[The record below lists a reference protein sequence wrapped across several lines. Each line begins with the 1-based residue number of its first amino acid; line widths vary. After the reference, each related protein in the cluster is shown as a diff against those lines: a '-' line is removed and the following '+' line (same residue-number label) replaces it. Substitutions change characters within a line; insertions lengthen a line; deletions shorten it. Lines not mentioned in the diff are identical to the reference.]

1 MLFGFIF
8 SILTATYTLSSTTSV
23 ELSGDAPSESSYSYV
38 TTSTTGSRGQMTKG
52 NSTYLQLKGWGG
64 CTIHAIELQMRS
76 NKSSG
81 KGSLLVQVGG
91 ESVWSIN
98 DEKFSSAAWAGAYT
112 TDLVRITRDMQVEV
126 PSNSDIDIVIS
137 ATENSLYIGSY
148 SILYTEAPA
157 RCYTVAFSTGMD
169 VSPAI
174 LTQSAIDAPVVLP
187 EWKDTA
193 DWRFLGW
200 SEAEV
205 LGSSTEPVLLPP
217 GALYFP
223 TKNTTLWAVYSDGD
237 KPISALEYQ
246 SDTYAITMCNAFTE
260 DFFET
265 GCGLAMCGG
274 VRDGEVAL
282 RKVRMRR
289 LNEGGFLLDTPL
301 SSDMAYYIDFVSDST
316 LTITHVLSNTRIGYE
331 KRALSAV
338 QSLWRYR
345 ILDDGS
351 ILVYYLYSDKSSVL
365 YFGTGVSGTKEYMVA
380 YSQLLLV
387 DQVKKDWLIL
397 FPVVVLHYTS
407 WPFGKGDG
415 IENVLMQQDGEDRVF
430 RFGIYE
436 LHVKDG
442 KKTLHL
448 LHM

>member
-1 MLFGFIF
+1 
-8 SILTATYTLSSTTSV
+8 
-23 ELSGDAPSESSYSYV
+23 
-38 TTSTTGSRGQMTKG
+38 
-52 NSTYLQLKGWGG
+52 
-64 CTIHAIELQMRS
+64 
-76 NKSSG
+76 
-81 KGSLLVQVGG
+81 
-91 ESVWSIN
+91 
-98 DEKFSSAAWAGAYT
+98 
-112 TDLVRITRDMQVEV
+112 
-126 PSNSDIDIVIS
+126 
-137 ATENSLYIGSY
+137 
-148 SILYTEAPA
+148 
-157 RCYTVAFSTGMD
+157 
-169 VSPAI
+169 
-174 LTQSAIDAPVVLP
+174 
-187 EWKDTA
+187 
-193 DWRFLGW
+193 
-200 SEAEV
+200 
-205 LGSSTEPVLLPP
+205 
-217 GALYFP
+217 
-223 TKNTTLWAVYSDGD
+223 
-237 KPISALEYQ
+237 
-246 SDTYAITMCNAFTE
+246 
-260 DFFET
+260 
-265 GCGLAMCGG
+265 
-274 VRDGEVAL
+274 
-282 RKVRMRR
+282 MRR

-387 DQVKKDWLIL
+387 DQVKKDCLIL

-415 IENVLMQQDGEDRVF
+415 IENVLLQQDGEDRGF